1 DLYRQ
6 DFLDGNIFKI
16 KQHIAL
22 TMTKEV

>member
-1 DLYRQ
+1 